1 MQMNWEAIAAIAEV
15 VGVIA
20 IVVSLVYLS
29 AQIRQSTKASRA
41 GASYTINDSLSK
53 IVGAIRADGEFAD
66 IWIRG
71 CEDLESLDPVERV
84 RFTSHLLDMLNLA
97 EYVNQL
103 EMQDLSD
110 AHIDYIPWI
119 ALLYRENPGIRSFM
133 DSLKPGYAG
142 SKELFER
149 MTDTESAFGTNV
161 YER

>member
-1 MQMNWEAIAAIAEV
+1 MNWE
-15 VGVIA
+15 VIGATGEWAGA
-20 IVVSLVYLS
+20 IVVVATLFYL
-29 AQIRQSTKASRA
+29 ARQVRQNTRASRA
-41 GASYTINDSLSK
+41 GASYSINDSLSK
-53 IVGAIRADGEFAD
+53 IVGVIRADGEFAD

-71 CEDLESLDPVERV
+71 CEDIDALNPVERL

-142 SKELFER
+142 SKELFDR
-149 MTDTESAFGTNV
+149 MTDTDSAFGTNV
-161 YER
+161 YGR

>member
-1 MQMNWEAIAAIAEV
+1 MNWE
-15 VGVIA
+15 VIGATGEWAGA
-20 IVVSLVYLS
+20 IVVVATLFYL
-29 AQIRQSTKASRA
+29 ARQVRQNTRASRA
-41 GASYTINDSLSK
+41 RASYAINDSLSK

-71 CEDLESLDPVERV
+71 CEDIDALNPVERV

-119 ALLYRENPGIRSFM
+119 ALLYRDNPGIRSFM
-133 DSLKPGYAG
+133 DSMKPGYAG
-142 SKELFER
+142 SKELFDR
-149 MTDTESAFGTNV
+149 MTDTDTAFGTNV
-161 YER
+161 YGR

>member
-1 MQMNWEAIAAIAEV
+1 MNWE
-15 VGVIA
+15 VIGATGEWAGA
-20 IVVSLVYLS
+20 IVVVATLFYL
-29 AQIRQSTKASRA
+29 ARQVRQHTRASRA
-41 GASYTINDSLSK
+41 GASYAINNSLSK
-53 IVGAIRADGEFAD
+53 IVGVIRADGEFAD

-71 CEDLESLDPVERV
+71 CEDIDALNPVERV

-133 DSLKPGYAG
+133 DSMKPGYAG
-142 SKELFER
+142 SKELFDR
-149 MTDTESAFGTNV
+149 MTDTDTAFGTNV
-161 YER
+161 YGR